1 MIFSEGTHTDDFFQA
16 HTGRFWRHN
25 LRTHGDICK
34 RSGIRVLFE
43 PPFKKASYK
52 RCLFC
57 WDYGLAAV
65 GALPD
70 FLSIQVLE
78 RYLGSKERP
87 FFGPCSLTG
96 NLGGSNFTGSTPF
109 PALQNPFG
117 YQQDS

>member
-1 MIFSEGTHTDDFFQA
+1 MG
-16 HTGRFWRHN
+16 
-25 LRTHGDICK
+25 
-34 RSGIRVLFE
+34 
-43 PPFKKASYK
+43 
-52 RCLFC
+52 CLFY

-96 NLGGSNFTGSTPF
+96 NLGGSNFTGSSTPF

>member
-1 MIFSEGTHTDDFFQA
+1 MGKIPCFYPDKQ
-16 HTGRFWRHN
+16 GRQCLGFRERQPS
-25 LRTHGDICK
+25 RTAA
-34 RSGIRVLFE
+34 
-43 PPFKKASYK
+43 PPFKKAP
-52 RCLFC
+52 RMGCLFY

-96 NLGGSNFTGSTPF
+96 HLGGSNFTGSTPF
-109 PALQNPFG
+109 PALQNPSG